1 MYIGA
6 RKFGAYNTIL
16 NILAYTIVSISII
29 KKVDALYLFLSFLV
43 IMSLYIFNVFS
54 LERGRYNLIDTINS
68 LVADVIGIIITVKF
82 FELKNSLSI
91 FSILYVFQNISK
103 PLLYKIFVKKKYVML
118 VGKNENAEIINKLL
132 EEKQTYHIAEWT
144 ISERYKE
151 FEKIINEKN
160 ISKLIITDSTND
172 IAFADEILRL
182 KLKGIQVF
190 DFITFYEKIEE
201 KVPVLAIDKDYILF
215 GSGYDILHATLDQ
228 IIKRLL
234 DLFLTLL
241 VGTLTLPIMII
252 SAIIVKLESRGPVF
266 FKQSRIGL
274 GNEPFTI
281 YKFRSMKVHDE
292 NAHSKY
298 AQDKDDRI
306 TKFGKFM
313 RKSRIDELPQLIN
326 VLKGEMSFIGPR
338 AEWDKL
344 CKEYETQIPF
354 YKIRHSVKPGLTGWA
369 QVKYPYGMGVEDALE
384 KLRYDLYYIK
394 HQNLAFDIMVLFKTV
409 KIVVFGR
416 GK

>member
-29 KKVDALYLFLSFLV
+29 KKIDALYLFLSFFV

-68 LVADVIGIIITVKF
+68 LVADIIGVIITAKF
-82 FELKNSLSI
+82 FELKSSLSI
-91 FSILYVFQNISK
+91 FSILYIFQNISK
-103 PLLYKIFVKKKYVML
+103 PFLYKIFVKKKYVML
-118 VGKNENAEIINKLL
+118 VGKNENAEIISNLL

-144 ISERYKE
+144 ISEKYKE
-151 FEKIINEKN
+151 FERIISEKN
-160 ISKLIITDSTND
+160 ISKLIITDSTDD

-190 DFITFYEKIEE
+190 NFINFYEKIEE

-228 IIKRLL
+228 RIKRLL
-234 DLFLTLL
+234 DLFLTLF
-241 VGTLTLPIMII
+241 VGILTLPIMII

-266 FKQSRIGL
+266 FRQSRIGL

>member
-118 VGKNENAEIINKLL
+118 VGKNENAEIISKLL

-144 ISERYKE
+144 ISEKYKE
-151 FEKIINEKN
+151 FERIISEKN
-160 ISKLIITDSTND
+160 ISKLIITDSTDD

-190 DFITFYEKIEE
+190 DFINFYEKIEE
-201 KVPVLAIDKDYILF
+201 KVPVSSIAEEYILF
-215 GSGYDILHATLDQ
+215 GSGYDILHATLNQ
-228 IIKRLL
+228 RVKRLF
-234 DLFLTLL
+234 DLILAIVVGL
-241 VGTLTLPIMII
+241 VTLPIMIV
-252 SAIIVKLESRGPVF
+252 AGIIVKIESKGPIF
-266 FKQSRIGL
+266 FAQSRIGL
-274 GNEPFTI
+274 GNEPFQI
-281 YKFRSMKVHDE
+281 YKFRSMKMHDE
-292 NAHSKY
+292 KEHSRY
-298 AQDKDDRI
+298 AQEKDDRI
-306 TKFGKFM
+306 TRFGKFM
-313 RKSRIDELPQLIN
+313 RKTRIDELPQLWN
-326 VLKGEMSFIGPR
+326 VIKGDMSFIGPR

-344 CKEYETQIPF
+344 CKEYEEQIPF
-354 YKIRHSVKPGLTGWA
+354 YNIRHSVKPGLTGWA
-369 QVKYPYGMGVEDALE
+369 QVRYPYGMGVEDALE

-394 HQNLAFDIMVLFKTV
+394 HQNLAFDIMILFQTV
-409 KIVVFGR
+409 KIVIFGK

>member
-16 NILAYTIVSISII
+16 NIFAYTIVSISII

-228 IIKRLL
+228 RIKRLL

>member
-228 IIKRLL
+228 RIKRLL

>member
-1 MYIGA
+1 
-6 RKFGAYNTIL
+6 
-16 NILAYTIVSISII
+16 
-29 KKVDALYLFLSFLV
+29 
-43 IMSLYIFNVFS
+43 
-54 LERGRYNLIDTINS
+54 
-68 LVADVIGIIITVKF
+68 
-82 FELKNSLSI
+82 
-91 FSILYVFQNISK
+91 
-103 PLLYKIFVKKKYVML
+103 ML
-118 VGKNENAEIINKLL
+118 VGENENAEIISKLL

-144 ISERYKE
+144 ISEKYKE
-151 FEKIINEKN
+151 FERIISEKN
-160 ISKLIITDSTND
+160 ISKLIITDSTDD

-190 DFITFYEKIEE
+190 DFINFYEKIEE

-228 IIKRLL
+228 RIKRLL
-234 DLFLTLL
+234 DLFLTLS
-241 VGTLTLPIMII
+241 VGILTLPIMII

-306 TKFGKFM
+306 TRFGKFM

-344 CKEYETQIPF
+344 CKEYEKQIPF

>member
-118 VGKNENAEIINKLL
+118 VGKNENAEIISKLL

-144 ISERYKE
+144 ISEKYKE
-151 FEKIINEKN
+151 FERIISEKN
-160 ISKLIITDSTND
+160 ISKLIITDSTDD

-190 DFITFYEKIEE
+190 DFINFYEKIEE

-228 IIKRLL
+228 RIKRLL
-234 DLFLTLL
+234 DLFLTLS
-241 VGTLTLPIMII
+241 VGILTLPIMII

-306 TKFGKFM
+306 TRFGKFM

-344 CKEYETQIPF
+344 CKEYEKQIPF

>member
-118 VGKNENAEIINKLL
+118 VGKNENAEIISKLL

-144 ISERYKE
+144 ISEKYKE
-151 FEKIINEKN
+151 FDRIISEKN
-160 ISKLIITDSTND
+160 ISKLIITDSTDD

-190 DFITFYEKIEE
+190 DFINFYEKIEE

-228 IIKRLL
+228 RIKRLL
-234 DLFLTLL
+234 DLFLTLS
-241 VGTLTLPIMII
+241 VGILTLPIMII

-306 TKFGKFM
+306 TRFGKFM

-344 CKEYETQIPF
+344 CKEYEKQIPF

>member
-1 MYIGA
+1 
-6 RKFGAYNTIL
+6 
-16 NILAYTIVSISII
+16 
-29 KKVDALYLFLSFLV
+29 
-43 IMSLYIFNVFS
+43 
-54 LERGRYNLIDTINS
+54 
-68 LVADVIGIIITVKF
+68 
-82 FELKNSLSI
+82 
-91 FSILYVFQNISK
+91 
-103 PLLYKIFVKKKYVML
+103 ML
-118 VGKNENAEIINKLL
+118 VGKNENAEIISNLL

-144 ISERYKE
+144 ISEKYKE
-151 FEKIINEKN
+151 FERIISEKN
-160 ISKLIITDSTND
+160 ISKLIITDSTDD

-190 DFITFYEKIEE
+190 NFINFYEKIEE

-228 IIKRLL
+228 RIKRLL
-234 DLFLTLL
+234 DLFLTLF
-241 VGTLTLPIMII
+241 VGILTLPIMII

-266 FKQSRIGL
+266 FRQSRIGL

>member
-118 VGKNENAEIINKLL
+118 VGKNENAEIISKLL

-144 ISERYKE
+144 ISEKYKE
-151 FEKIINEKN
+151 FERIISEKN
-160 ISKLIITDSTND
+160 ISKLIITDSTDD

-190 DFITFYEKIEE
+190 DFINFYEKIEE

-228 IIKRLL
+228 RIKRLL
-234 DLFLTLL
+234 DLFLTLS
-241 VGTLTLPIMII
+241 VGILTLPIMII
-252 SAIIVKLESRGPVF
+252 SAIIVKLESKGPVF
-266 FKQSRIGL
+266 FKQNRIGL

-306 TKFGKFM
+306 TRFGKFM

-344 CKEYETQIPF
+344 CKEYEKQIPF

>member
-118 VGKNENAEIINKLL
+118 VGENENAEIISKLL

-144 ISERYKE
+144 ISEKYKE
-151 FEKIINEKN
+151 FERIISEKN
-160 ISKLIITDSTND
+160 ISKLIITDSTDD

-190 DFITFYEKIEE
+190 DFINFYEKIEE

-228 IIKRLL
+228 RIKRLL
-234 DLFLTLL
+234 DLFLTLS
-241 VGTLTLPIMII
+241 VGILTLPIMII

-306 TKFGKFM
+306 TRFGKFM

-344 CKEYETQIPF
+344 CKEYEKQIPF